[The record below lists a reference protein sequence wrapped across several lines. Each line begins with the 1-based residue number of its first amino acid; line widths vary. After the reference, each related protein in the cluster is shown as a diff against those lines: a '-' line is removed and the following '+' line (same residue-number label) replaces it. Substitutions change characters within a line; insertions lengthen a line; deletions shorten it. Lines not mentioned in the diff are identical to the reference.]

1 MIENQISI
9 SSLTYF
15 GRNPNESM
23 KESFSFFKTQ
33 KDDYCEKDLNYF
45 TLFSTIGKDISYLSL
60 VNLDF
65 KRKEKFASFTRLGD
79 CHNFCREILFNF
91 KQADDINE
99 SKLYYGF
106 VDIFESDVYKGT
118 FQHSFLTYFID
129 GIECL
134 VDPSLITH
142 SIKSPKT
149 SFRNHFGIPLP
160 FDYLISLKT
169 RNFSAEI
176 KQNVILSKE
185 STRAFI
191 KMIKQNL

>member
-15 GRNPNESM
+15 GRNPNESI
-23 KESFSFFKTQ
+23 KESFSFFKKQ
-33 KDDYCEKDLNYF
+33 KADYCEKDLNYF
-45 TLFSTIGKDISYLSL
+45 KLFSTTGKDLSHLSL
-60 VNLDF
+60 MNLPL
-65 KRKEKFASFTRLGD
+65 KGKSKFASLTRLGD

-91 KQADDINE
+91 KQADAIND

-106 VDIFESDVYKGT
+106 VDIFESDVYTGT
-118 FQHSFLTYFID
+118 FQHSFLTYCID

-160 FDYLISLKT
+160 FDYLVSLKT

-176 KQNVILSKE
+176 KENVILSKAKTI
-185 STRAFI
+185 SFI